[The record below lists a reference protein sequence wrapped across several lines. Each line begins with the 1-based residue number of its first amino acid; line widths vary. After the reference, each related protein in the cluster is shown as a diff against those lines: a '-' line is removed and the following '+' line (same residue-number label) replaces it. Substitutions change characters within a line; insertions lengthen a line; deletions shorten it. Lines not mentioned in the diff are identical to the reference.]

1 MRAKLLAPAAEAIKA
16 GQLVAFPTET
26 VYGLGADAFNPEAIR
41 QIYQVKGRP
50 QDNPLI
56 VHLTKLEDLAKVARE
71 VPELAYRL
79 YQRFAP
85 GPLSLI
91 LPKHPD
97 LPSIVTAGGD
107 TVAVRFPAH
116 PLAQDLI
123 NLSGTPLVAPSAN
136 ISGRPS
142 PTTAAICY
150 QDLQGKV
157 PYILDG
163 GPCTFGVESTVLDL
177 TSAVPTILRPGGLT
191 REALSAFCAC
201 PIAYVGDP
209 QENPEGQ
216 DQPPVPKSP
225 GMKYRHYAPQ
235 AKVQILTWQQAEDRS
250 QVLANALQPY
260 LDAIRQPLLADQTP
274 RRQEPLMADQTPSR
288 QEPLMADQT
297 PSRQEPLMADQTLS
311 RPGTQ
316 TANRKPT
323 RLGFFLDQSA
333 SQALINQLA
342 TDIPYVEIRSWQ
354 DQLPSLPGPGILIYN
369 YGQGALAAA
378 HALFVSFRH
387 FDDLA
392 CSQIFAQAEE
402 RDDVGLAYMERLT
415 RAASGK

>member
-1 MRAKLLAPAAEAIKA
+1 MQTQILQVPAGGGEEARAKILAPAAEAIKA

-26 VYGLGADAFNPEAIR
+26 VYGLGADAFNPEAIS

-56 VHLTKLEDLAKVARE
+56 VHLTQLEDLAKVARE
-71 VPELAYRL
+71 VPDLAYRL

-142 PTTAAICY
+142 PTTAAVCY

-163 GPCTFGVESTVLDL
+163 GPCHFGVESTVLDL
-177 TSAVPTILRPGGLT
+177 TSEIPTILRPGGLT
-191 REALSAFCAC
+191 REALAAFCGC

-209 QENPEGQ
+209 QQHPEGQ
-216 DQPPVPKSP
+216 SQQAVPKSP

-235 AKVQILTWQQAEDRS
+235 AKVNILTWQQAADRS
-250 QVLANALQPY
+250 QVLAQTLAPY
-260 LDAIRQPLLADQTP
+260 LEEIRQTQKPDQH
-274 RRQEPLMADQTPSR
+274 QL
-288 QEPLMADQT
+288 
-297 PSRQEPLMADQTLS
+297 
-311 RPGTQ
+311 
-316 TANRKPT
+316 
-323 RLGFFLDQSA
+323 RLGFFLDQYA
-333 SQALINQLA
+333 SQALIDQLPA
-342 TDIPYVEIRSWQ
+342 DFPYVHIQSWE
-354 DQLPSLPGPGILIYN
+354 DQLPSLPDSGIFIYN
-369 YGQGALAAA
+369 FGQGALAAA

-392 CSQIFAQAEE
+392 CSQIFAQAED
-402 RDDVGLAYMERLT
+402 RDEVGLAYMERLT